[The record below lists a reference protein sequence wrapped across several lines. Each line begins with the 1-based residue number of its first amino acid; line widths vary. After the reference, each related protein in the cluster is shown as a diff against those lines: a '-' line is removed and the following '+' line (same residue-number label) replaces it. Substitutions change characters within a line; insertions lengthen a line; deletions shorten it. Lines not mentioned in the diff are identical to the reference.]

1 MEKSFDRLITS
12 VGKYSQQHPEI
23 KWVLSFLWLILIG
36 WLAFFWNLGNIG
48 LIDETEPLFVEA
60 ARQMVVTGD
69 WITPYFN
76 GETRFD
82 KPALIYWLMAVAYK
96 IVGVNEWG
104 ARLPSALAAFA
115 LAAMAFYTLRYFGFP
130 SPATLVNQQQEKEE
144 KFPHHFSLWLSAWIG
159 AALIAL
165 HPLTIVWARTGVSD
179 MLLSACMGM
188 GLLSFFLGYARK
200 NEPEKSLPIS
210 DSRFSISPKFWY
222 LSFYIFIALAV
233 LTKGPVGIVLPVLI
247 IAAFLLYLGNWREVL
262 AEAQLLIGS
271 LIFCAIALPWYVLV
285 ILRNGNAYIDSFF
298 GYHNI
303 ERFTQVVNRHSAP
316 WYFYFLV
323 VLVGFFPWSVYLPLA
338 IARLKF
344 WQRRHWQNSPRA
356 THLGLFAFFWFAVI
370 FGFFTIAVTKLPSYV
385 LPLMP
390 ATAILVALL
399 FGQQISLI
407 VEHRSLGKNPGLF
420 WSGIFNVVLLLAVA
434 CVILYSPNL
443 IGYDPAVPNLYKL
456 VERSNLPI
464 RGFFIWGLTSL
475 GAVILLLRRHWQPF
489 LVAVNLAGFL
499 AFLIFVLTP
508 GYFLVDEARQLPLRE
523 LATVV
528 TQVRQPGEELIMVG
542 FKKPSLVFY
551 TKQSVNFFKSFEEAF
566 AYIEQPANP
575 QRNSSS
581 VLLLTQSNKIDPVIL
596 QRLKYQKLADASA
609 YELLR
614 VSQKLR
620 SNG

>member
-1 MEKSFDRLITS
+1 MKKSFDRLITS
-12 VGKYSQQHPEI
+12 IGKYSQQHPKI
-23 KWVLSFLWLILIG
+23 KWVLSFLWLFLIG
-36 WLAFFWNLGNIG
+36 WLAFFGNLGNIG
-48 LIDETEPLFVEA
+48 LIDETEPLFAEA

-82 KPALIYWLMAVAYK
+82 KPALIYWLMAIAYK

-115 LAAMAFYTLRYFGFP
+115 LAALGFYTLRHFGFP
-130 SPATLVNQQQEKEE
+130 SPATMLNQQQENEE
-144 KFPHHFSLWLSAWIG
+144 KFSDHHSLWLSAAIG

-188 GLLSFFLGYARK
+188 GLLSFFLGYAQENDR
-200 NEPEKSLPIS
+200 EKPYPIYHS
-210 DSRFSISPKFWY
+210 PFQIPPKFCY
-222 LSFYIFIALAV
+222 LAFYIFIALAV

-247 IAAFLLYLGNWREVL
+247 ITAFLIYLGNWREVL
-262 AEAQLLIGS
+262 GEIQLLKGS
-271 LIFCAIALPWYVLV
+271 LIFCVIALPWYVLV
-285 ILRNGNAYIDSFF
+285 IWKNGNAFIDSFF
-298 GYHNI
+298 GYHNV

-323 VLVGFFPWSVYLPLA
+323 VLVGFFPWSIYLPLA
-338 IARLKF
+338 IGRLKF
-344 WQRRHWQNSPRA
+344 WQRQKWRNSPRSS
-356 THLGLFAFFWFAVI
+356 HLGLFAFFWFAVI

-390 ATAILVALL
+390 AAAILVALL
-399 FGQQISLI
+399 FSKEISSI
-407 VEHRSLGKNPGLF
+407 IEHRLLGKNQGLL
-420 WSGIFNVVLLLAVA
+420 WSGIFNLVLVFAVA

-443 IGYDPAVPNLYKL
+443 IGYDPAVPELDKL
-456 VERSNLPI
+456 VEQSGLPM

-475 GAVILLLRRHWQPF
+475 GVGILLLRRRWQPF
-489 LVAVNLAGFL
+489 LVGINLVGFL

-528 TQVRQPGEELIMVG
+528 TQVQQPEEELIMVG
-542 FKKPSLVFY
+542 FKKPTLVFY
-551 TKQSVNFFKSFEEAF
+551 TKRTVNFFKSFEDAF
-566 AYIEQPANP
+566 AYIDQPASTK
-575 QRNSSS
+575 QKSSS
-581 VLLLTQSNKIDPVIL
+581 VLILTQYNKIDTAIL
-596 QRLKYQKLADASA
+596 QRHKYENLSNTSA
-609 YELLR
+609 YQLLR
-614 VSQKLR
+614 VSQKK
-620 SNG
+620 G